1 MSDGPSP
8 VGPTVLGQVAPQFL
22 LLSVLAIGG
31 VNAVTPEIQRQVVDL
46 RHWMS
51 AREFS
56 ELFAV
61 AQATPGPN
69 MLIATVVGWRVAGWL
84 GAIVATACMC
94 GPSSLIVF
102 FVTRAWDRFKGRPW
116 RQIVQDGMAPV
127 VVGLIASSGFILAK
141 GAAVDWKS
149 VVLTIGGAV
158 LVWRTRL
165 NPLWALG
172 AAAGLALAG
181 II

>member
-1 MSDGPSP
+1 VSDSASP
-8 VGPTVLGQVAPQFL
+8 LSSSALVQVAPQFL
-22 LLSVLAIGG
+22 LLSVLAVGG
-31 VNAVTPEIQRQVVDL
+31 VNAVTPEIQRQVVEL

-51 AREFS
+51 AREFA

-69 MLIATVVGWRVAGWL
+69 MLIATVVGWRVAGVL

-94 GPSSLIVF
+94 GPSSLIVY
-102 FVTRAWDRFKGRPW
+102 FVTRAWDRLRDRPW
-116 RQIVQDGMAPV
+116 RRILQAGMAPV
-127 VVGLIASSGFILAK
+127 VVGLIGASGWILAK
-141 GAAVDWKS
+141 GASTGWKTAVLS
-149 VVLTIGGAV
+149 AGGAL

-172 AAAGLALAG
+172 VAAALGVAG
-181 II
+181 VV

>member
-1 MSDGPSP
+1 MNGLSP
-8 VGPTVLGQVAPQFL
+8 ITQVALQFL
-22 LLSVLAIGG
+22 LLSMLAVGG

-46 RHWMS
+46 RHWMT

-69 MLIATVVGWRVAGWL
+69 LLIATLVGWRVAGVP
-84 GAIVATACMC
+84 GAALATVCMC
-94 GPSSLIVF
+94 GPSSVIVYT
-102 FVTRAWDRFKGRPW
+102 VTRAWDRFRDRPW
-116 RQIVQDGMAPV
+116 RKILQDGMAPV
-127 VVGLIASSGFILAK
+127 VVGLIGTSGYVLAK
-141 GAAVDWKS
+141 GADADWRG
-149 VVLTIGGAV
+149 VLLTIGGAL

-172 AAAGLALAG
+172 VAAALGVAG
-181 II
+181 VV

>member
-1 MSDGPSP
+1 MSNTPSP
-8 VGPTVLGQVAPQFL
+8 LAQVAPQFL

-31 VNAVTPEIQRQVVDL
+31 VNAVTPEIQRQVVEL

-69 MLIATVVGWRVAGWL
+69 MLIATVVGWRVAGVL
-84 GAIVATACMC
+84 GAIVATLCMC

-102 FVTRAWDRFKGRPW
+102 FVTRAWDRFRDRPW
-116 RQIVQDGMAPV
+116 RRLARPPPGPCRPGGSAAR
-127 VVGLIASSGFILAK
+127 VGRGN
-141 GAAVDWKS
+141 GPRR
-149 VVLTIGGAV
+149 G
-158 LVWRTRL
+158 
-165 NPLWALG
+165 
-172 AAAGLALAG
+172 
-181 II
+181 

>member
-1 MSDGPSP
+1 MNGIPP
-8 VGPTVLGQVAPQFL
+8 IGQVALQFL
-22 LLSVLAIGG
+22 LLSILAVGG

-56 ELFAV
+56 EMFAV

-69 MLIATVVGWRVAGWL
+69 LLIATLVGWKVAGIP
-84 GAIVATACMC
+84 GAALATLCMC
-94 GPSSLIVF
+94 GPSSVIVYT
-102 FVTRAWDRFKGRPW
+102 VTRAWDRFKGRPW
-116 RQIVQDGMAPV
+116 RQVLQAGMAPV
-127 VVGLIASSGFILAK
+127 VVGLIASSGYILAK
-141 GAAVDWKS
+141 GAAADWRS
-149 VVLTIGGAV
+149 VALTAGGAV

-172 AAAGLALAG
+172 AAAGLALLG
-181 II
+181 VV

>member
-1 MSDGPSP
+1 VSDGPSP
-8 VGPTVLGQVAPQFL
+8 LSQVAPQFL

-31 VNAVTPEIQRQVVDL
+31 VNAVTPEIQRQVVEL

-51 AREFS
+51 AREFA

-69 MLIATVVGWRVAGWL
+69 MLIATVVGWRVAGVL
-84 GAIVATACMC
+84 GAIVATLCMC

-102 FVTRAWDRFKGRPW
+102 FVTRTWDRFRDRPW
-116 RQIVQDGMAPV
+116 RQILQAGMAPV
-127 VVGLIASSGFILAK
+127 VVGLIAASGWILAK
-141 GAAVDWKS
+141 GADADWRGM
-149 VVLTIGGAV
+149 VLTAGGAA

-172 AAAGLALAG
+172 VAAALGMAG
-181 II
+181 VV

>member
-1 MSDGPSP
+1 MNGIPP
-8 VGPTVLGQVAPQFL
+8 IGQVALQFL
-22 LLSVLAIGG
+22 LLSILAVGG

-69 MLIATVVGWRVAGWL
+69 LLISTLVGWRVAGVP
-84 GAIVATACMC
+84 GAIIATVCMC
-94 GPSSLIVF
+94 GPSSVIVYM
-102 FVTRAWDRFKGRPW
+102 VTRAWDRFKDRPW
-116 RQIVQDGMAPV
+116 RQVIQAGMAPV
-127 VVGLIASSGFILAK
+127 VVGLIGTSGYILAK
-141 GAAVDWKS
+141 GADADWRAVI
-149 VVLTIGGAV
+149 LTIGGAL
-158 LVWRTRL
+158 LVWRTKL

-172 AAAGLALAG
+172 AAAGLSLMG
-181 II
+181 IV

>member
-1 MSDGPSP
+1 MSDSASP
-8 VGPTVLGQVAPQFL
+8 VSSSALVQIAPQFL

-69 MLIATVVGWRVAGWL
+69 MLIATVVGWRVAGVL
-84 GAIVATACMC
+84 GAIVATLCMC
-94 GPSSLIVF
+94 GPSSLIVY
-102 FVTRAWDRFKGRPW
+102 FVTRAWDRFNGRPW

-127 VVGLIASSGFILAK
+127 VVGLIGSSGWILAK
-141 GAAVDWKS
+141 GAATGWGT
-149 VVLTIGGAV
+149 VLLTAAGAV

-172 AAAGLALAG
+172 IAAALGAAG
-181 II
+181 VV

>member
-1 MSDGPSP
+1 MNGLSP
-8 VGPTVLGQVAPQFL
+8 IAQVALQFL

-46 RHWMS
+46 RHWMT

-56 ELFAV
+56 EMFAV

-69 MLIATVVGWRVAGWL
+69 LLIATLVGWKVAGIP
-84 GAIVATACMC
+84 GAVIATVCMC
-94 GPSSLIVF
+94 GPSSVIVYT
-102 FVTRAWDRFKGRPW
+102 VTRAWDRFKGQPW
-116 RQIVQDGMAPV
+116 RQIIQAGMAPV
-127 VVGLIASSGFILAK
+127 VVGLIGTSGYILAK
-141 GAAVDWKS
+141 GADADWRA
-149 VVLTIGGAV
+149 VVLTIGGAL

-172 AAAGLALAG
+172 AAAGLALLG
-181 II
+181 VV

>member
-1 MSDGPSP
+1 MNNLSP
-8 VGPTVLGQVAPQFL
+8 ICQVAVQFM
-22 LLSVLAIGG
+22 LLSILAIGG

-56 ELFAV
+56 EMFAV

-69 MLIATVVGWRVAGWL
+69 LLIATLVGWKVAGIP
-84 GAIVATACMC
+84 GAAIATIAMC
-94 GPSSLIVF
+94 GPSSLIVYT
-102 FVTRAWDRFKGRPW
+102 VTRAWDRFRDRPW
-116 RQIVQDGMAPV
+116 RQIIQNGMAPV
-127 VVGLIASSGFILAK
+127 VVGLIGTSGYILAK
-141 GAAVDWKS
+141 GADADWRAVA
-149 VVLTIGGAV
+149 LTIGGAV

-172 AAAGLALAG
+172 AAAGLALIG
-181 II
+181 VV

>member
-1 MSDGPSP
+1 MSNTPSP
-8 VGPTVLGQVAPQFL
+8 LAQVAPQFL

-31 VNAVTPEIQRQVVDL
+31 VNAVTPEIQRQVVEL

-69 MLIATVVGWRVAGWL
+69 MLIATVVGWRVAGVL
-84 GAIVATACMC
+84 GAIVATLCMC

-102 FVTRAWDRFKGRPW
+102 FVTRAWDRFRDRPW
-116 RQIVQDGMAPV
+116 RQILQAGMAPV
-127 VVGLIASSGFILAK
+127 VVGLIAASGWILAK
-141 GAAVDWKS
+141 GADADWRGMI
-149 VVLTIGGAV
+149 LTAGGAA

-172 AAAGLALAG
+172 VAAALGVAG
-181 II
+181 VV

>member
-1 MSDGPSP
+1 MSGPPSP
-8 VGPTVLGQVAPQFL
+8 LGQVALQFL

-31 VNAVTPEIQRQVVDL
+31 VNAVTPEIQRQVVEL
-46 RHWMS
+46 RHWMG
-51 AREFS
+51 AREFA

-84 GAIVATACMC
+84 GAIVATICMC

-116 RQIVQDGMAPV
+116 RQIVQAGMAPV
-127 VVGLIASSGFILAK
+127 VVGLIASSGLILAK
-141 GAAVDWKS
+141 GAAADWKS
-149 VVLTIGGAV
+149 VALTVAGAV

-172 AAAGLALAG
+172 GAAALALAG
-181 II
+181 IV